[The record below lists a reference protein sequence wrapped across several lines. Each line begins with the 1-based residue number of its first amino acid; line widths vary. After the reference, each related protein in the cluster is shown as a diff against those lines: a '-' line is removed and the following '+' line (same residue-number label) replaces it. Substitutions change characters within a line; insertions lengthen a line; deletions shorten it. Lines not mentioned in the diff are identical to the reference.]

1 MEKPALQTSE
11 EAYRRKV
18 FDFLWREVEP
28 LAGEIERSGVFP
40 REDLFPK
47 FREHGLWGLLIPQ
60 RYGGRGLTIQQ
71 YLPLLAEFSKVAGV
85 VRVLLHVHNTSARA
99 VAAYGSEAQ
108 KEALLPALARG
119 DSSLTFAITE
129 PNSGSGMDVAC
140 RALRDGDDW
149 RVTGTKHYITN
160 AEFADLHLV
169 CCRTA
174 AHGDRRDRRGLSAL
188 VIPTDTPGF
197 TIEPMPK
204 LMGNNGPFH
213 GILRFENARVPAAS
227 MIGEQGDGLDVFL
240 GELEPSRAFVAA
252 SSLGAAERALE
263 IALDFAKR
271 RVTFGRTIAARPSVQ
286 AELAEMARDVYAL
299 RLILEDVAGK
309 IERGEDCALEAS
321 IAKLTGLET
330 VMRVTDKALDV
341 LGGRAYFSDYP
352 YPLER
357 IYREARIN
365 LAEEGTPSI
374 QRLVMARALLKEPV
388 PLAIGTLGGPYQPQG
403 TDPALGQNAA
413 PDLSYAHDP
422 GNLD

>member
-1 MEKPALQTSE
+1 MTIEMKNDADYE
-11 EAYRRKV
+11 VYRRNL

-28 LAGEIERSGVFP
+28 LAGDIERSGVFP
-40 REDLFPK
+40 RDKLFAD
-47 FREHGLWGLLIPQ
+47 FREHGLWGMLISR
-60 RYGGRGLTIQQ
+60 RYGGLGLTTKQ

-99 VAAYGSEAQ
+99 VESYGTEAQ
-108 KEALLPALARG
+108 KEALLPALAQG

-140 RALRDGDDW
+140 RAKREGDEW
-149 RVTGTKHYITN
+149 RVSGTKHYITN
-160 AEFADLHLV
+160 AEFADLHMV
-169 CCRTA
+169 CCRTGA
-174 AHGDRRDRRGLSAL
+174 RGDRRGLSAL

-197 TIEPMPK
+197 TIEPMPE

-227 MIGEQGDGLDVFL
+227 MIGEEGDGLDVFL

-271 RVTFGRTIAARPSVQ
+271 RVTFGRSIAARPSVQ

-309 IERGEDCALEAS
+309 IDRGEECALEAS
-321 IAKLTGLET
+321 IAKLSGLET

-341 LGGRAYFSDYP
+341 VGGRAYFSDYP

-374 QRLVMARALLKEPV
+374 QRLVMARALLEEPA
-388 PLAIGTLGGPYQPQG
+388 PLAIGTLGTPYQPRG
-403 TDPALGQNAA
+403 TDPALGQNAP
-413 PDLSYAHDP
+413 PDLSYPHDP
-422 GNLD
+422 ENIE

>member
-1 MEKPALQTSE
+1 MPKQTADADYES
-11 EAYRRKV
+11 YRRGV

-28 LAGEIERSGVFP
+28 MAAEIERSGTFP
-40 REDLFPK
+40 VEELFPK
-47 FREHGLWGLLIPQ
+47 FREHGLFGLLIPEAYGGLGLSTQ
-60 RYGGRGLTIQQ
+60 RY
-71 YLPLLAEFSKVAGV
+71 LPFLAEFSKVAGV

-99 VAAYGSEAQ
+99 VVSYGSEAQ
-108 KEALLPALARG
+108 KERLLPALARG

-140 RALRDGDDW
+140 QAVRDGDHW
-149 RVTGTKHYITN
+149 VVNGTKHYITN
-160 AEFADLHLV
+160 ADFADLHLV
-169 CCRTA
+169 CCRTGA
-174 AHGDRRDRRGLSAL
+174 PDDRRDRRGLSAL
-188 VIPTDTPGF
+188 VIPSDAPGF
-197 TIEPMPK
+197 TIEPMPH
-204 LMGNNGPFH
+204 LMGNNGPYH
-213 GILRFENARVPAAS
+213 GILHFDDARVPAES
-227 MIGEQGDGLDVFL
+227 MVGAEGDGLDVFL

-263 IALDFAKR
+263 IALDFSKR
-271 RVTFGRTIAARPSVQ
+271 RVTFGKTIAARPSVQ

-299 RLILEDVAGK
+299 RLILEDVADK
-309 IERGEDCALEAS
+309 IDNGEECALEAS

-374 QRLVMARALLKEPV
+374 QRLVMARSLLDLPV
-388 PLAIGTLGGPYQPQG
+388 PLAIGTLGTPYQPDG

-413 PDLSYAHDP
+413 PDLSYAHDAEKR
-422 GNLD
+422 D

>member
-1 MEKPALQTSE
+1 M
-11 EAYRRKV
+11 
-18 FDFLWREVEP
+18 
-28 LAGEIERSGVFP
+28 
-40 REDLFPK
+40 
-47 FREHGLWGLLIPQ
+47 
-60 RYGGRGLTIQQ
+60 
-71 YLPLLAEFSKVAGV
+71 PLLAEFSKVAGV

-99 VAAYGSEAQ
+99 VAAYGSAAQ
-108 KEALLPALARG
+108 KDALLPALARG
-119 DSSLTFAITE
+119 DSSLTFALTE

-140 RALRDGDDW
+140 RAERDGDQW
-149 RVTGTKHYITN
+149 RVSGTKHYITN

-169 CCRTA
+169 CCRTGA
-174 AHGDRRDRRGLSAL
+174 RDDRRGLSAL

-197 TIEPMPK
+197 TIEPMPE

-213 GILRFENARVPAAS
+213 GILRFDNARVPAAS
-227 MIGEQGDGLDVFL
+227 MIGTEGDGLEIFL

-286 AELAEMARDVYAL
+286 AELAEMARDVYTL

-309 IERGEDCALEAS
+309 IDRGEDCALEAS
-321 IAKLTGLET
+321 IAKLSGLET

-341 LGGRAYFSDYP
+341 LGGRGYFSDYP

-374 QRLVMARALLKEPV
+374 QRLVMARALLEEPA
-388 PLAIGTLGGPYQPQG
+388 PLAIGTLGAPYQPQG

-413 PDLSYAHDP
+413 PDLSYAHVSKNMD
-422 GNLD
+422 

>member
-1 MEKPALQTSE
+1 MPKQISDTDH
-11 EAYRRKV
+11 EAYRRRV

-28 LAGEIERSGVFP
+28 LAAEIERSGVFP
-40 REDLFPK
+40 TATLFPK
-47 FREHGLWGLLIPQ
+47 FREHGLFGLLIPEA
-60 RYGGRGLTIQQ
+60 YGGRGLTTQQ
-71 YLPLLAEFSKVAGV
+71 YLPFLAEFSKVAGV

-99 VAAYGSEAQ
+99 VVSYGTEAQ
-108 KEALLPALARG
+108 KKRLLPALAQG

-140 RALRDGDDW
+140 QAVRDGDHW
-149 RVTGTKHYITN
+149 VVNGKKHYITN
-160 AEFADLHLV
+160 ADFADLHLV
-169 CCRTA
+169 CCRTGA
-174 AHGDRRDRRGLSAL
+174 PDDRRDRRGLSAL
-188 VIPTDTPGF
+188 VIATDTPGF
-197 TIEPMPK
+197 TIEPMPH
-204 LMGNNGPFH
+204 LMGNNGPHH
-213 GILRFENARVPAAS
+213 GILHFDDARVPVDS
-227 MIGEQGDGLDVFL
+227 MVGGEGDGLDVFL

-252 SSLGAAERALE
+252 SSLGAAERVLE
-263 IALDFAKR
+263 IALDFSKR
-271 RVTFGRTIAARPSVQ
+271 RVTFGKSISARPSVQ

-299 RLILEDVAGK
+299 RLILEDVADK
-309 IERGEDCALEAS
+309 IDNGEECALEAS

-374 QRLVMARALLKEPV
+374 QRLVMARSLLDLPT
-388 PLAIGTLGGPYQPQG
+388 PLAIGTLGTPYQPDG

-413 PDLSYAHDP
+413 PDLAYAHDAE
-422 GNLD
+422 NKE